1 MSGTGAGVSISYD
14 YPRSRGKRRVPVVR
28 PDMTAASNPP
38 SGGAFHGRVP
48 ASVPSPAGAW
58 VEPSIRVVL
67 IEDDPDQRRY
77 AREEL
82 TSHREL
88 EVVGTFV
95 SGEDALGQLARVR
108 PDVVLVDIGLP
119 GLSGIDVVA
128 RCKPD
133 MPGVQFMMLTVIED
147 VAKVY
152 AALAAGATG
161 YLLKKDIPGRLFE
174 AIRELWGGG
183 SPMSASIARQVVLA
197 FRPRSASSGDS
208 RVQEAS
214 SSLTDREQE
223 ILDLLAAG
231 RLYKEIADHLGIGL
245 GTVNT
250 HIRRIYEKL
259 HVHNRSEAIAST
271 RRR

>member
-1 MSGTGAGVSISYD
+1 MPSHL
-14 YPRSRGKRRVPVVR
+14 
-28 PDMTAASNPP
+28 PP
-38 SGGAFHGRVP
+38 G
-48 ASVPSPAGAW
+48 
-58 VEPSIRVVL
+58 EPSRVRTPAFASFQGGLWGEPPIRVAL
-67 IEDDPDQRRY
+67 IEDDADQRRFV
-77 AREEL
+77 REEL
-82 TSHREL
+82 AGHREL
-88 EVVGTFV
+88 AVAGTFA
-95 SGEDALGQLARVR
+95 SGEEAVGCLTRVR

-119 GLSGIDVVA
+119 GLTGIEVVA

-133 MPGVQFMMLTVIED
+133 LPGAQFMMLTVIED

-183 SPMSASIARQVVLA
+183 SPMTASIARQVVLA
-197 FRPRSASSGDS
+197 FQHRPDAPDTSLGG
-208 RVQEAS
+208 EAS
-214 SSLTDREQE
+214 STLTERERE
-223 ILDLLAAG
+223 ILELLAAG
-231 RLYKEIADHLGIGL
+231 RLYKEIGVQLGIGL

-259 HVHNRSEAIAST
+259 HVRNRSEAVRSA